1 MRLGAFGDIVHTLP
15 LAADL
20 VAAGHTVGWLCE
32 DRWACVLDGSAAVE
46 RIHRL
51 PRDAFKGRSLAPGER
66 LLVLRRLMREVR
78 AAAYDTVIDAQ
89 GLAKSALL
97 VALTSVVRRVGHAQP
112 RAREL
117 SWIVSR
123 RRSPT
128 SAVHVIDQQRALGL
142 RLCGEHHPRGGW
154 RFPLPAWTTE
164 RTWASYW
171 LFKAGLQ
178 QPWMLNV
185 GAGWPTKVW
194 PKRRQIEFAQALKV
208 RRKPLLLLWG
218 NHNEHDLAEE
228 IISESGH
235 GVLAPPTSIP
245 QLAGVI
251 AQGSILI
258 SGDTGP
264 LHLGLALG
272 IPAIGLF
279 GPVPAERNGPRG
291 RGYRTF
297 QAPGAAW
304 ERKDVSRVDM
314 GAITAVSV
322 IDAAL
327 QVIAEHPT
335 AVTSLSWALRC
346 NRICGLRR
354 PGCHVCCCWAA

>member
-1 MRLGAFGDIVHTLP
+1 MRVLIVRLGAFGDMVHTLP

-32 DRWACVLDGSAAVE
+32 DRWACVLEGSAAVE

-51 PRDAFKGRSLAPGER
+51 PRAAVKGQTMDAGER
-66 LLVLRRLMREVR
+66 LLALRRLMREIK

-97 VALTSVVRRVGHAQP
+97 VALTAVGRRVGHARP

-117 SWIVSR
+117 SWLVSR

-142 RLCGEHHPRGGW
+142 RLCGERHPRGPW
-154 RFPLPAWTTE
+154 RFPLPEWTSERAW
-164 RTWASYW
+164 ACHW
-171 LFKAGLQ
+171 LFKSGVH
-178 QPWMLNV
+178 QPWLLNV

-194 PKRRQIEFAQALKV
+194 PKRRQVEFAQALKA
-208 RRKPLLLLWG
+208 RRKTLVLLWG
-218 NHNEHDLAEE
+218 NHQEHDMAEE
-228 IISESGH
+228 IVGEAGH
-235 GVLAPPTSIP
+235 GILAPPTSIP
-245 QLAGVI
+245 QLAGII
-251 AQGSILI
+251 AQGSVLI

-272 IPAIGLF
+272 TPAIGLF

-291 RGYRTF
+291 RGYKTF

-304 ERKDVSRVDM
+304 ERTDVSLVDM
-314 GAITAVSV
+314 GAISAEDVV
-322 IDAAL
+322 QAGL
-327 QVIAEHPT
+327 QVIADHH
-335 AVTSLSWALRC
+335 AVVTSRA
-346 NRICGLRR
+346 
-354 PGCHVCCCWAA
+354 